1 MSSVNRNPSQVP
13 TNKLYINIGAVQSS
27 IVDTNL
33 STVAWVTQVGALS
46 TPGRCVFRD
55 MGKTVYLPD
64 PTVGNASIGAQ
75 SSILR
80 KVQLIPSGT
89 QGSYGTGGVAGT
101 VGTEF
106 FTGYV
111 RLGGQTY
118 AGGSG
123 VPAAIARIN

>member
-1 MSSVNRNPSQVP
+1 MSSASRNPSQMP

-33 STVAWVTQVGALS
+33 AVVPWVTQVGALS
-46 TPGRCVFRD
+46 TAGRCLFRD
-55 MGKTVYLPD
+55 MGKTVYVPD
-64 PTVGNASIGAQ
+64 PTVGNATAAGQ

-118 AGGSG
+118 AGGTG
-123 VPAAIARIN
+123 VPTMIARIN